1 MRNELLRSNWSR
13 ECTLTVHTKL
23 NALSQLS
30 MWTTGTSLAL
40 ILEDRQQKYATNTA
54 TIRTPRRNRKD
65 SVFWKDI
72 PLSISPLAL
81 VAFGGSVKCRGVL
94 KFKEIPAPGISAL
107 RISFL
112 LKCPAE
118 EYVESV
124 WERIV
129 NRFFVFVWLI
139 LIMTPHSKR
148 K

>member
-1 MRNELLRSNWSR
+1 MRNKLLRTNWSR

-40 ILEDRQQKYATNTA
+40 VLEDRQQKNATNTA
-54 TIRTPRRNRKD
+54 TIRTPRRNRKN

-72 PLSISPLAL
+72 PLLISPLAL
-81 VAFGGSVKCRGVL
+81 AVFGGSVKWRGVL
-94 KFKEIPAPGISAL
+94 KFKEIPPAGMSAF
-107 RISFL
+107 RISFVP
-112 LKCPAE
+112 KCPAE

-124 WERIV
+124 WERMV
-129 NRFFVFVWLI
+129 NRFFVFVWLT
-139 LIMTPHSKR
+139 LIMTPHPKR